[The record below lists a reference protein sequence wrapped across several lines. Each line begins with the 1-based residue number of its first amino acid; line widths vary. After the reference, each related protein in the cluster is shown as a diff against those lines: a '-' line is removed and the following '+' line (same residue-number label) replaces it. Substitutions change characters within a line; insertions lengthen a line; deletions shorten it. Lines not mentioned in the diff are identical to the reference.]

1 VSSGRVLA
9 RVSVLPAVVLSAWL
23 LAALPLLL
31 AGWLRPVPALLTLPV
46 VAAAALV
53 GWRVLDSS
61 PLAAGR
67 RGDVPWWAT
76 AGILAIAVISVIG
89 NGVLHSETLILRRDA
104 ASYAQIGHWLA
115 GHGRLPIPV
124 QLEAFGGVPD
134 GLAVGSG
141 AFYADGGS
149 AVPQFMSGL
158 PMTLAGAE
166 WLVGWRGALWLPA
179 VVGGLGL
186 LAFGG
191 LAARLIG
198 ARWAVPATL
207 VTALVLPIWHSSRTT
222 LSEPLALLLL
232 MAGLCLLADAIE
244 MGAARDL
251 RGDLAA
257 PDDGAAETVAT
268 TGIGRGADPARLA
281 ALLGGLLI
289 GSCTLVR
296 VDALR
301 ELTLL
306 VPVLGWLWLKRRALV
321 GPLSAGLLIGL
332 AFGVIDG
339 WVLSR
344 PYIVETA
351 GSLVP
356 LAGLLVVL
364 IAGTVTTVVL
374 ARRRSWTPSPR
385 LGWAAAAATVLV
397 GVLFAIRPLL
407 QTAHGS
413 GPHSSVT
420 AFVAEL
426 QRRLSLPVD
435 GTRSY
440 AEFSL
445 HWVAWWLGWPAI
457 ALGIA
462 GAAILLR
469 RMLTGRSD
477 AWIPVLAVGLGT
489 IALTLWRPGIT
500 PDHPW
505 ADRRLVPVV
514 LPMFVLFAT
523 FAVAT
528 LTRQPRF
535 GSRVSPVG
543 GPGRAV
549 VGTVGIA
556 AILIPTVLAAMPLLG
571 KRTEIGS
578 IAAIDDLCA
587 SLRPGDAVLLVDN
600 RARTEWGPSIRGEC
614 GLPAVGVRLPTD
626 PATLAVLTERIRAS
640 GRTPVLLAAQTSQ
653 LLIDS
658 GLTPDPVLDVILDVD
673 QRTLVDRPDRTVGE
687 RFQVWTARP

>member
-9 RVSVLPAVVLSAWL
+9 RLTVLPALLLSAWL

-31 AGWLRPVPALLTLPV
+31 AGWFRPIPALLTLPV
-46 VAAAALV
+46 VAGAALV
-53 GWRVLDSS
+53 GWRALDGS

-67 RGDVPWWAT
+67 RGDVPWWT
-76 AGILAIAVISVIG
+76 TGGIIAIAAGSAIV
-89 NGVLHSETLILRRDA
+89 NGVLHSEQLILRRDA

-124 QLEAFGGVPD
+124 QLGAFGGTHD

-149 AVPQFMSGL
+149 AIPQFMSGL

-179 VVGGLGL
+179 VFGGLAL

-207 VTALVLPIWHSSRTT
+207 VVAVALPIWHSSRST

-232 MAGLCLLADAIE
+232 MAGFCLLADAIG
-244 MGAARDL
+244 MAADPDR
-251 RGDLAA
+251 RSAAA
-257 PDDGAAETVAT
+257 PAA
-268 TGIGRGADPARLA
+268 GIAGRWRAADPAVLA

-306 VPVLGWLWLKRRALV
+306 VPVLGWLWLKRRVLV
-321 GPLSAGLLIGL
+321 RPLSAGLLIGL

-339 WVLSR
+339 WVLSK
-344 PYIVETA
+344 PYIIETA

-356 LAGLLVVL
+356 LAALLVVL
-364 IAGTVTTVVL
+364 CAGTVAAVVL
-374 ARRRSWTPSPR
+374 IRRRSWTPSPR
-385 LGWAAAAATVLV
+385 LGWIAAAATVV
-397 GVLFAIRPLL
+397 GGVLFVVRPLL

-420 AFVAEL
+420 AFVSEL
-426 QRRLSLPVD
+426 QRQLGLPVD

-445 HWVAWWLGWPAI
+445 HWVAWWLGWPAVL
-457 ALGIA
+457 LGIA
-462 GAAILLR
+462 GAAILVR
-469 RMLTGRSD
+469 RVLAGRD
-477 AWIPVLAVGLGT
+477 EAWIPVLAVGLGT

-505 ADRRLVPVV
+505 ADRRFVPLV
-514 LPMFVLFAT
+514 LPVLVLFAT
-523 FAVAT
+523 FAVAV
-528 LTRQPRF
+528 LTRQRWF
-535 GSRVSPVG
+535 GTRVSPVG
-543 GPGRAV
+543 GPGRAL
-549 VGTVGIA
+549 VGTVGMA
-556 AILIPTVLAAMPLLG
+556 AILVPTMLAALPLLG
-571 KRTEIGS
+571 ERTEGGS
-578 IAAIDDLCA
+578 IAAIEGLCA
-587 SLRPGDAVLLVDN
+587 SLRPGDAVLLTDN

-614 GLPAVGVRLPTD
+614 GLPAVGVRLPTN
-626 PATLAVLTERIRAS
+626 PAALTGLTERIRAS

-658 GLTPDPVLDVILDVD
+658 GFTPEPVVDVVIDVD
-673 QRTLVDRPDRTVGE
+673 QRTLVNRPDRTVPE
-687 RFQVWTARP
+687 RFQVWMARP

>member
-1 VSSGRVLA
+1 VSSGRLLA
-9 RVSVLPAVVLSAWL
+9 RVSVLPALLVSAWL

-31 AGWLRPVPALLTLPV
+31 AGRFRPIPALLTLPV
-46 VAAAALV
+46 VVGVALV
-53 GWRVLDSS
+53 GWRALDGI
-61 PLAAGR
+61 PLAAGG
-67 RGDVPWWAT
+67 RGDVPWWT
-76 AGILAIAVISVIG
+76 TGGIIAIAVGGAIG
-89 NGVLHSETLILRRDA
+89 NGVLHSEQLILRRDA

-124 QLEAFGGVPD
+124 QLEAFGGIHD

-149 AVPQFMSGL
+149 AIPQFMSGL

-166 WLVGWRGALWLPA
+166 WLVGWHGALWLPA
-179 VVGGLGL
+179 VFGGLAL

-191 LAARLIG
+191 LSARLIG

-207 VTALVLPIWHSSRTT
+207 VIAVALPIWHGSRST

-232 MAGLCLLADAIE
+232 MAGFCLLADAIGT
-244 MGAARDL
+244 GAARDE
-251 RGDLAA
+251 RSAA
-257 PDDGAAETVAT
+257 ARVAGIG
-268 TGIGRGADPARLA
+268 GIGRDVDPAVLA

-306 VPVLGWLWLKRRALV
+306 VPVLGWLWLRRRTLV
-321 GPLSAGLLIGL
+321 WPLCAGLLIGL
-332 AFGVIDG
+332 AFGTIDG
-339 WVLSR
+339 WVLSK
-344 PYIVETA
+344 PYIIETA

-356 LAGLLVVL
+356 LAALLMVL
-364 IAGTVTTVVL
+364 IAGTVAAVVL
-374 ARRRSWTPSPR
+374 IRRRSWTPTPR
-385 LGWAAAAATVLV
+385 LGWIAAAATAIV
-397 GVLFAIRPLL
+397 GVLFAIRPWL

-426 QRRLSLPVD
+426 QQQLGLPVD

-440 AEFSL
+440 AESSL
-445 HWVAWWLGWPAI
+445 HWVAWWLGWPAVV
-457 ALGIA
+457 LGIA
-462 GAAILLR
+462 GAAILVR
-469 RMLTGRSD
+469 RVLAGRD
-477 AWIPVLAVGLGT
+477 EAWIPVLGVGLGT

-505 ADRRLVPVV
+505 ADRRFVPVV
-514 LPMFVLFAT
+514 LPVLVLFAT
-523 FAVAT
+523 SAVAA
-528 LTRQPRF
+528 LTRQRWF

-543 GPGRAV
+543 GPGRAL
-549 VGTVGIA
+549 VGTVGMA
-556 AILIPTVLAAMPLLG
+556 AILIPTVLAGLPLLG
-571 KRTEIGS
+571 ERTEVGS
-578 IAAIDDLCA
+578 IAAIDGLCA
-587 SLRPGDAVLLVDN
+587 SLRRGDAILLIDN

-626 PATLAVLTERIRAS
+626 PAALAELTERIRAS
-640 GRTPVLLAAQTSQ
+640 GRTPVLLAAETPQ
-653 LLIDS
+653 LLVDA
-658 GLTPDPVLDVILDVD
+658 GFTPEPVVDVVIDVD
-673 QRTLVDRPDRTVGE
+673 QRTLVSRPDRTVPE
-687 RFQVWTARP
+687 RFQVWMARP

>member
-1 VSSGRVLA
+1 MSSGRLLA
-9 RVSVLPAVVLSAWL
+9 RVSVLPALVVSAWL

-31 AGWLRPVPALLTLPV
+31 AGWFRPIPALLTLPV
-46 VAAAALV
+46 VAGVALV
-53 GWRVLDSS
+53 GWRALDGS
-61 PLAAGR
+61 PLAAGGR
-67 RGDVPWWAT
+67 DDVPWWT
-76 AGILAIAVISVIG
+76 TGGIIAVGVGSALV
-89 NGVLHSETLILRRDA
+89 NGVLHSEQLILRRDA

-124 QLEAFGGVPD
+124 QLEAFGGIHD

-149 AVPQFMSGL
+149 AIPQFMSGL

-166 WLVGWRGALWLPA
+166 WLAGWRGALWLPA
-179 VVGGLGL
+179 VFGGLAM

-191 LAARLIG
+191 LAARLVG

-207 VTALVLPIWHSSRTT
+207 VIAVALPIWHSSRST

-232 MAGLCLLADAIE
+232 MAGFCLLADAIE
-244 MGAARDL
+244 VGAARD
-251 RGDLAA
+251 RRSAVT
-257 PDDGAAETVAT
+257 PVA
-268 TGIGRGADPARLA
+268 GIAGSWRNADPAVLA

-306 VPVLGWLWLKRRALV
+306 VPVLGWLWLKRHTLV
-321 GPLSAGLLIGL
+321 RPLGAGLLIGL
-332 AFGVIDG
+332 AFGVVDG
-339 WVLSR
+339 WVLSK
-344 PYIVETA
+344 PYIIETS
-351 GSLVP
+351 GSLLP
-356 LAGLLVVL
+356 LAALLLVLIVGTVAAVVL
-364 IAGTVTTVVL
+364 I
-374 ARRRSWTPSPR
+374 RRRSWTPSPR
-385 LGWAAAAATVLV
+385 LGWIAAAATVV
-397 GVLFAIRPLL
+397 AGVLFAIRPLL

-420 AFVAEL
+420 GFVAQL
-426 QRRLSLPVD
+426 QQQLGLPVD

-445 HWVAWWLGWPAI
+445 HWVAWWLGWPAVM
-457 ALGIA
+457 LGIA
-462 GAAILLR
+462 GAAILIR
-469 RMLTGRSD
+469 RVLAGRD
-477 AWIPVLAVGLGT
+477 EAWIPVLAVGLGT
-489 IALTLWRPGIT
+489 VALTLWRPGIT

-514 LPMFVLFAT
+514 LPVLVLFAT
-523 FAVAT
+523 FAVAA
-528 LTRQPRF
+528 LTRQRWL

-543 GPGRAV
+543 GPGRAL
-549 VGTVGIA
+549 VGAVGMA
-556 AILIPTVLAAMPLLG
+556 AILVPTVLAAQPLLG
-571 KRTEIGS
+571 ERTELGS
-578 IAAIDDLCA
+578 IAAIEGLCA
-587 SLRPGDAVLLVDN
+587 SLRPGDAVLLIDN

-626 PATLAVLTERIRAS
+626 PTTLAGLTERIRAS
-640 GRTPVLLAAQTSQ
+640 GRTPVLLAAETPQ

-658 GLTPDPVLDVILDVD
+658 GFPPEPVVDVVIDVD
-673 QRTLVDRPDRTVGE
+673 QRTLVSRPDRTVLE
-687 RFQVWTARP
+687 RFEVWMARP

>member
-1 VSSGRVLA
+1 MSSGRLLA
-9 RVSVLPAVVLSAWL
+9 RVSVLPALLVSAWL

-31 AGWLRPVPALLTLPV
+31 AGWFRPIPALLTLPV
-46 VAAAALV
+46 VAGVALV
-53 GWRVLDSS
+53 GWRALDGS

-67 RGDVPWWAT
+67 RDDVPWWT
-76 AGILAIAVISVIG
+76 TGGIIAVGVGSALV
-89 NGVLHSETLILRRDA
+89 NGVLHSEQLILRRDA

-124 QLEAFGGVPD
+124 QLEAFGGIHD

-149 AVPQFMSGL
+149 AIPQFMSGL

-166 WLVGWRGALWLPA
+166 WLAGWRGALWLPA
-179 VVGGLGL
+179 VFGGLAM

-191 LAARLIG
+191 LAARLVG

-207 VTALVLPIWHSSRTT
+207 VIAVALPIWHSSRST

-232 MAGLCLLADAIE
+232 MAGFCLLADAIE
-244 MGAARDL
+244 VGAARD
-251 RGDLAA
+251 RRSAVT
-257 PDDGAAETVAT
+257 PVA
-268 TGIGRGADPARLA
+268 GIAGSWRNADPAVLA

-306 VPVLGWLWLKRRALV
+306 VPVLGWLWLKRRRLIR
-321 GPLSAGLLIGL
+321 PLGAGLLIGL
-332 AFGVIDG
+332 AFGVVDG
-339 WVLSR
+339 WVLSK
-344 PYIVETA
+344 PYIIETS
-351 GSLVP
+351 GSLLP
-356 LAGLLVVL
+356 LAALLLVLIVGTVAAVVL
-364 IAGTVTTVVL
+364 I
-374 ARRRSWTPSPR
+374 RRRSWTPSPR
-385 LGWAAAAATVLV
+385 LGWIAAAATVV
-397 GVLFAIRPLL
+397 AGVLFAIRPLL

-420 AFVAEL
+420 GFVAQL
-426 QRRLSLPVD
+426 QQQLGLPVD

-445 HWVAWWLGWPAI
+445 HWVAWWLGWPAVM
-457 ALGIA
+457 LGIA
-462 GAAILLR
+462 GAAILIR
-469 RMLTGRSD
+469 RVLAGRD
-477 AWIPVLAVGLGT
+477 EAWIPVLAVGLGT
-489 IALTLWRPGIT
+489 VALTLWRPGIT

-514 LPMFVLFAT
+514 LPVLVLFAT
-523 FAVAT
+523 FAVAA
-528 LTRQPRF
+528 LTRQRWL

-543 GPGRAV
+543 GPGRAL
-549 VGTVGIA
+549 VGAVGMA
-556 AILIPTVLAAMPLLG
+556 AILVPTVLAAQPLLG
-571 KRTEIGS
+571 ERTELGS
-578 IAAIDDLCA
+578 IAAIEGLCA
-587 SLRPGDAVLLVDN
+587 SLRPGDAVLLIDN

-626 PATLAVLTERIRAS
+626 PTTLAGLTERIRAS
-640 GRTPVLLAAQTSQ
+640 GRTPVLLAAETPQ

-658 GLTPDPVLDVILDVD
+658 GFPPEPVVDVVIDVD
-673 QRTLVDRPDRTVGE
+673 QRTLVSRPDRTVLE
-687 RFQVWTARP
+687 RFEVWMARP

>member
-1 VSSGRVLA
+1 MSSGRLLA
-9 RVSVLPAVVLSAWL
+9 RVSVLPALLVSAWL

-31 AGWLRPVPALLTLPV
+31 AGWFRPIPALLTLPV
-46 VAAAALV
+46 VAGVALV
-53 GWRVLDSS
+53 GWRALDGS
-61 PLAAGR
+61 PLAAGGR
-67 RGDVPWWAT
+67 DDVPWWT
-76 AGILAIAVISVIG
+76 TGGIIAVGVGSALV
-89 NGVLHSETLILRRDA
+89 NGVLHSEQLILRRDA

-124 QLEAFGGVPD
+124 QLEAFGGIHD

-149 AVPQFMSGL
+149 AIPQFMSGL

-166 WLVGWRGALWLPA
+166 WLAGWRGALWLPA
-179 VVGGLGL
+179 VFGGLAM

-191 LAARLIG
+191 LAARLVG

-207 VTALVLPIWHSSRTT
+207 VIAVALPIWHSSRST

-232 MAGLCLLADAIE
+232 MAGFCLLADAIE
-244 MGAARDL
+244 VGAARD
-251 RGDLAA
+251 RRSAVT
-257 PDDGAAETVAT
+257 PVA
-268 TGIGRGADPARLA
+268 GIAGSWRNADPAVLA

-306 VPVLGWLWLKRRALV
+306 VPVLGWLWLKRHTLV
-321 GPLSAGLLIGL
+321 RPLGAGLLIGL
-332 AFGVIDG
+332 AFGVVDG
-339 WVLSR
+339 WVLSK
-344 PYIVETA
+344 PYIIETS
-351 GSLVP
+351 GSLLP
-356 LAGLLVVL
+356 LAALLLVLIVGTVAAVVL
-364 IAGTVTTVVL
+364 I
-374 ARRRSWTPSPR
+374 RRRSWTPSPR
-385 LGWAAAAATVLV
+385 LGWIAAAATVV
-397 GVLFAIRPLL
+397 AGVLFAIRPLL

-420 AFVAEL
+420 GFVAQL
-426 QRRLSLPVD
+426 QQQLGLPVD

-445 HWVAWWLGWPAI
+445 HWVAWWLGWPAVM
-457 ALGIA
+457 LGIA
-462 GAAILLR
+462 GAAILIR
-469 RMLTGRSD
+469 RVLAGRD
-477 AWIPVLAVGLGT
+477 EAWIPVLAVGLGT
-489 IALTLWRPGIT
+489 VALTLWRPGIT

-514 LPMFVLFAT
+514 LPVLVLFAT
-523 FAVAT
+523 FAVAA
-528 LTRQPRF
+528 LTRQRWL

-543 GPGRAV
+543 GPGRAL
-549 VGTVGIA
+549 VGAVGMA
-556 AILIPTVLAAMPLLG
+556 AILVPTVLAAQPLLG
-571 KRTEIGS
+571 ERTELGS
-578 IAAIDDLCA
+578 IAAIEGLCA
-587 SLRPGDAVLLVDN
+587 SLRPGDAVLLIDN

-626 PATLAVLTERIRAS
+626 PTTLAGLTERIRAS
-640 GRTPVLLAAQTSQ
+640 GRTPVLLAAETPQ

-658 GLTPDPVLDVILDVD
+658 GFPPEPVVDVVIDVD
-673 QRTLVDRPDRTVGE
+673 QRTLVSRPDRTVLE
-687 RFQVWTARP
+687 RFEVWMARP

>member
-1 VSSGRVLA
+1 MSSGRLLA
-9 RVSVLPAVVLSAWL
+9 RVSVLPALVVSAWL

-31 AGWLRPVPALLTLPV
+31 AGWFRPIPALLTLPV
-46 VAAAALV
+46 VAGVALV
-53 GWRVLDSS
+53 GWRALDGS
-61 PLAAGR
+61 PLAAGGR
-67 RGDVPWWAT
+67 DDVPWWT
-76 AGILAIAVISVIG
+76 TGGIIAVGVGSALV
-89 NGVLHSETLILRRDA
+89 NGVLHSEQLILRRDA

-124 QLEAFGGVPD
+124 QLEAFGGIHD

-149 AVPQFMSGL
+149 AIPQFMSGL

-166 WLVGWRGALWLPA
+166 WLAGWRGALWLPA
-179 VVGGLGL
+179 VFGGLAM

-191 LAARLIG
+191 LAARLVG

-207 VTALVLPIWHSSRTT
+207 VIAVALPIWHSSRST

-232 MAGLCLLADAIE
+232 MAGFCLLADAIE
-244 MGAARDL
+244 VGAARD
-251 RGDLAA
+251 RRSAVT
-257 PDDGAAETVAT
+257 PVA
-268 TGIGRGADPARLA
+268 GIAGSWRHADPPVLA

-306 VPVLGWLWLKRRALV
+306 VPVLGWLWLKRRRLIR
-321 GPLSAGLLIGL
+321 PLGAGLLIGL
-332 AFGVIDG
+332 AFGVVDG
-339 WVLSR
+339 WVLSK
-344 PYIVETA
+344 PYIIETS
-351 GSLVP
+351 GSLLP
-356 LAGLLVVL
+356 LAALLLVLIVGTVAAVVL
-364 IAGTVTTVVL
+364 I
-374 ARRRSWTPSPR
+374 RRRSWTPSPR
-385 LGWAAAAATVLV
+385 LGWIAAAATVV
-397 GVLFAIRPLL
+397 AGVLFAIRPLL

-420 AFVAEL
+420 GFVADL
-426 QRRLSLPVD
+426 QRQLGLPVD

-445 HWVAWWLGWPAI
+445 HWVAWWLGWPAVV
-457 ALGIA
+457 LGIA
-462 GAAILLR
+462 GAAILVR
-469 RMLTGRSD
+469 RVLAGRD
-477 AWIPVLAVGLGT
+477 EAWIPVLAVGLGT
-489 IALTLWRPGIT
+489 VALTLWRPGIT

-514 LPMFVLFAT
+514 LPVLVLFAT
-523 FAVAT
+523 FAVAA
-528 LTRQPRF
+528 LTRQRWL

-543 GPGRAV
+543 GPGRAL
-549 VGTVGIA
+549 VGAVGMA
-556 AILIPTVLAAMPLLG
+556 AILVPTVLAAQPLLG
-571 KRTEIGS
+571 ERTELGS
-578 IAAIDDLCA
+578 IAAIEGLCA
-587 SLRPGDAVLLVDN
+587 SLRPGDAVLLIDN

-626 PATLAVLTERIRAS
+626 PTTLAGLTERIRAS
-640 GRTPVLLAAQTSQ
+640 GRTPVLLAAETPQ

-658 GLTPDPVLDVILDVD
+658 GFTPEPVVDMVIDVD
-673 QRTLVDRPDRTVGE
+673 QRTLVSRPNRTVPE
-687 RFQVWTARP
+687 PFEVWMARP

>member
-1 VSSGRVLA
+1 MSSGRLLA
-9 RVSVLPAVVLSAWL
+9 RVSVLPALVVSAWL

-31 AGWLRPVPALLTLPV
+31 AGWFRPIPALLTLPV
-46 VAAAALV
+46 VAGVALV
-53 GWRVLDSS
+53 GWRALDGS
-61 PLAAGR
+61 PLAAGGR
-67 RGDVPWWAT
+67 DDVPWWT
-76 AGILAIAVISVIG
+76 TGGIIAVGIG
-89 NGVLHSETLILRRDA
+89 SALVNGVLHSEQLILRRDA

-124 QLEAFGGVPD
+124 QLEAFGGIHD

-149 AVPQFMSGL
+149 AIPQFMSGL

-166 WLVGWRGALWLPA
+166 WLAGWRGALWLPA
-179 VVGGLGL
+179 VFGGLAM

-191 LAARLIG
+191 LAARLVG

-207 VTALVLPIWHSSRTT
+207 VIAVALPIWHSSRST

-232 MAGLCLLADAIE
+232 MAGFCLLADAIE
-244 MGAARDL
+244 VGAARD
-251 RGDLAA
+251 RRSAVT
-257 PDDGAAETVAT
+257 PVA
-268 TGIGRGADPARLA
+268 GIAGSWRHADPPVLA

-306 VPVLGWLWLKRRALV
+306 VPVLGWLWLKRRRLIR
-321 GPLSAGLLIGL
+321 PLGAGLLIGL
-332 AFGVIDG
+332 AFGVVDG
-339 WVLSR
+339 WVLSK
-344 PYIVETA
+344 PYIIETS
-351 GSLVP
+351 GSLLP
-356 LAGLLVVL
+356 LAALLLVLIVGTVAAVVL
-364 IAGTVTTVVL
+364 I
-374 ARRRSWTPSPR
+374 RRRSWTPSLR
-385 LGWAAAAATVLV
+385 LGWIAAAATVV
-397 GVLFAIRPLL
+397 AGVLFAIRPLL

-420 AFVAEL
+420 GFVADL
-426 QRRLSLPVD
+426 QRQLGLPVD

-445 HWVAWWLGWPAI
+445 HWVAWWLGWPAVV
-457 ALGIA
+457 LGIA
-462 GAAILLR
+462 GAAILVR
-469 RMLTGRSD
+469 RVLAGRD
-477 AWIPVLAVGLGT
+477 EAWIPVLAVGLGT
-489 IALTLWRPGIT
+489 VALTLWRPGIT

-514 LPMFVLFAT
+514 LPVLVLFAT
-523 FAVAT
+523 FAVAA
-528 LTRQPRF
+528 LTRQRWL

-543 GPGRAV
+543 GPGRAL
-549 VGTVGIA
+549 VGAVGMA
-556 AILIPTVLAAMPLLG
+556 AILVPTVLAAQPLLG
-571 KRTEIGS
+571 ERTELGS
-578 IAAIDDLCA
+578 IAAIEGLCA
-587 SLRPGDAVLLVDN
+587 SLRPGDAVLLMDN

-626 PATLAVLTERIRAS
+626 PTTLAGLTERIRAS
-640 GRTPVLLAAQTSQ
+640 GRTPVLLAAETPQ

-658 GLTPDPVLDVILDVD
+658 GFTPEPVVDMVIDVD
-673 QRTLVDRPDRTVGE
+673 QRTLVSRPNRTVPE
-687 RFQVWTARP
+687 PFEVWMARP

>member
-1 VSSGRVLA
+1 MTSGRLLA
-9 RVSVLPAVVLSAWL
+9 RVSVLPALLVSAWL

-31 AGWLRPVPALLTLPV
+31 AGWFRPIPALLTLPI
-46 VAAAALV
+46 VAGVGFV
-53 GWRVLDSS
+53 GWRALDGS

-67 RGDVPWWAT
+67 RDDVPWWT
-76 AGILAIAVISVIG
+76 TGGIIAIAVGSAIL
-89 NGVLHSETLILRRDA
+89 NGVLHSEQLILRRDA

-124 QLEAFGGVPD
+124 QLSAFGGIHD

-149 AVPQFMSGL
+149 AIPQFMSGL
-158 PMTLAGAE
+158 PMTLAGGE

-179 VVGGLGL
+179 VFGGLAL

-207 VTALVLPIWHSSRTT
+207 VIALAMPIWHSSRST

-232 MAGLCLLADAIE
+232 MGGFCLLADAI
-244 MGAARDL
+244 GGSARD
-251 RGDLAA
+251 RHSASAA
-257 PDDGAAETVAT
+257 TQVAGPAGTGRTV
-268 TGIGRGADPARLA
+268 DPAVLA

-321 GPLSAGLLIGL
+321 GPLCAGLLIGL

-339 WVLSR
+339 WVLSK
-344 PYIVETA
+344 PYIIETA

-356 LAGLLVVL
+356 LVALLVVL
-364 IAGTVTTVVL
+364 IAGTVAVVVL
-374 ARRRSWTPSPR
+374 IRYRSWTPSPR
-385 LGWAAAAATVLV
+385 LGWIAAAATVV
-397 GVLFAIRPLL
+397 AGVLFAIRPWL
-407 QTAHGS
+407 QTSHGS

-426 QRRLSLPVD
+426 QQQLGLPVD

-445 HWVAWWLGWPAI
+445 HWVAWWLGWPAVV
-457 ALGIA
+457 LGIA
-462 GAAILLR
+462 GAAILVR
-469 RMLTGRSD
+469 RVLAGRD
-477 AWIPVLAVGLGT
+477 EAWIPVLAVGLGT

-505 ADRRLVPVV
+505 ADRRFVPVV
-514 LPMFVLFAT
+514 LPVLVLFAT
-523 FAVAT
+523 FAVAA
-528 LTRQPRF
+528 LTRQRWF

-543 GPGRAV
+543 GPGRAL
-549 VGTVGIA
+549 VGTAGMA
-556 AILIPTVLAAMPLLG
+556 AILIPTVLAASPLLG
-571 KRTEIGS
+571 ERTEVGS
-578 IAAIDDLCA
+578 IAAIDGLCA
-587 SLRPGDAVLLVDN
+587 SLRPGDAVLLIDN

-626 PATLAVLTERIRAS
+626 PTALAGLTERISAS
-640 GRTPVLLAAQTSQ
+640 GRSPVLLAAETPQ

-658 GLTPDPVLDVILDVD
+658 GFAPDRVVNVVIDVD
-673 QRTLVDRPDRTVGE
+673 QRTLVSRPDRTVPE
-687 RFQVWTARP
+687 RFQVWMARP